1 MGRGSRRRPLTA
13 LLLCAGLVSGL
24 AACDAGTS
32 SALNPD
38 ESVLVHGRLVGP
50 DGKPVARTRVAL
62 YRQPSLG
69 EAIGGTFV
77 VLASAGIACLAD
89 NAPQVCQGA
98 RHTVSGDDG
107 AFSYSLKGSDTYE
120 GSGRNA
126 ATFSLSA
133 ALPARGDQLTGP
145 DTTES
150 FKIQV
155 ADLHVPDVAFWQP
168 QVAYSGAGAGGH
180 LTWSAPAPA
189 LGDQPTFEAEFED
202 PTGNLV
208 WAYPNLQSPATVDAR
223 MLEDHDGGVA
233 VHARPHRVG
242 TGTVF
247 NFDYRSPGVIFR
259 GSAGAPLSR
268 QRACF
273 VAVTG
278 HPAVRQ
284 RPCRLTDGDIA
295 TVFAAQAG
303 CAAQAPASPCP
314 QAQTDAPFIDLG
326 TAATMD
332 LVVLHGCSGSCLIDT
347 SNDGE
352 HWTAA
357 GGRQPTDPQTFN
369 GLDAFPLPHGT
380 RARYLRTTGSTNRL
394 TEVSVWGPAGQA
406 LPPPTEPAP
415 APPRAISSGG
425 HAASVALSDSQFRL
439 VILLNVFG
447 LLVIGAV
454 VTALVRRRAT
464 RTAGR

>member
-1 MGRGSRRRPLTA
+1 VGRWWRRKRLGA
-13 LLLCAGLVSGL
+13 LALCAGLVSGL
-24 AACDAGTS
+24 AACDAGTP

-38 ESVLVHGRLVGP
+38 ESVLVHGRLVGT

-62 YRQPSLG
+62 YRQPSVG
-69 EAIGGTFV
+69 EALGGTFV
-77 VLASAGIACLAD
+77 LLASAGVACLAD
-89 NAPQVCQGA
+89 NAPQVCHGA
-98 RHTVSGDDG
+98 RHTVTGDDG
-107 AFSYSLKGSDTYE
+107 TFSYSMKGSDTYE

-145 DTTES
+145 DTTET

-168 QVAYSGAGAGGH
+168 QVTYSGTGPTGR
-180 LTWSAPAPA
+180 LTWTAPAPA
-189 LGDQPTFEAEFED
+189 LGDQPSFEAEFED

-223 MLEDHDGGVA
+223 MLEDHDGGIA

-247 NFDYRSPGVIFR
+247 NLDYRSPGMIFR

-273 VAVTG
+273 VPVTG
-278 HPAVRQ
+278 QPPVRQ

-295 TVFAAQAG
+295 TVFTAQAG
-303 CAAQAPASPCP
+303 CAAQATASPCP
-314 QAQTDAPFIDLG
+314 QAQVDAPFIDLG
-326 TAATMD
+326 ASAAIDM
-332 LVVLHGCSGSCLIDT
+332 VVLHGCNGSCLIDT
-347 SNDGE
+347 SSDGE
-352 HWTAA
+352 HWAAA
-357 GGRQPTDPQTFN
+357 GGRQPTDPQNFN
-369 GLDAFPLPHGT
+369 GLDAFALPHGT
-380 RARYLRTTGSTNRL
+380 RARYVRTTGSTVRL

-415 APPRAISSGG
+415 APPRAISTGG
-425 HAASVALSDSQFRL
+425 HAANVALSDGQFRL
-439 VILLNVFG
+439 IILLNVFG

-454 VTALVRRRAT
+454 VLTLVRRRTT
-464 RTAGR
+464 RPAAR